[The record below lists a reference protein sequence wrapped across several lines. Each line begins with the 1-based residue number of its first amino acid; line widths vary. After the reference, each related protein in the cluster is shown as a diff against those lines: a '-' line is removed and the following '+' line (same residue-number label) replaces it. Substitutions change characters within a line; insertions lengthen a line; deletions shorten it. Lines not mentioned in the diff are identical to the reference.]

1 MNWAKVSAISY
12 NAAGV
17 ANSATL
23 TPKAGGTVRT
33 YTSCKLNKTTQRVTR
48 EDGTVQFV
56 PVQEVRIPRL
66 AGATTP
72 TVGELCSYN
81 AADAFSVRSV
91 GEEAGLWIV
100 RSA

>member
-1 MNWAKVSAISY
+1 MSWGEEVAATY

-17 ANSATL
+17 GNSATL
-23 TPKAGGTVRT
+23 TPKAGGTART

-48 EDGTVQFV
+48 DDGTIQFV